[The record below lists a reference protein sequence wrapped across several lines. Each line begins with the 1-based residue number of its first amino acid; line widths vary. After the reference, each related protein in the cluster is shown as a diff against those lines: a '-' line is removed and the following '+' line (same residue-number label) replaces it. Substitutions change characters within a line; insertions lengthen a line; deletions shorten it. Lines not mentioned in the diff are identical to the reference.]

1 MKHILLSLLLFPL
14 TLFAQNRDALN
25 LDAGF
30 DIYSRYVWRGAL
42 FNSLPNIQ
50 PAVTVGAGNFS
61 LTAWGS
67 YGLTGNYAEVDLF
80 LSYSKSGFTLSVNDY
95 FAVNEEDLSL
105 TNYGSW
111 ERSTTDH
118 LVEISS
124 VYDFAL
130 SNLPFTLTA
139 SVMVYG
145 ADLNQSGQQ
154 NYSTYFEAR
163 YDYAL
168 ESSQIGFFTG
178 GTANKGYYAGSPSIV
193 NVGADYRKTT
203 KITESFSIPAHY
215 SLIYNPAFQNIFFV
229 LGLSF

>member
-1 MKHILLSLLLFPL
+1 
-14 TLFAQNRDALN
+14 
-25 LDAGF
+25 
-30 DIYSRYVWRGAL
+30 
-42 FNSLPNIQ
+42 
-50 PAVTVGAGNFS
+50 
-61 LTAWGS
+61 
-67 YGLTGNYAEVDLF
+67 
-80 LSYSKSGFTLSVNDY
+80 
-95 FAVNEEDLSL
+95 
-105 TNYGSW
+105 
-111 ERSTTDH
+111 
-118 LVEISS
+118 
-124 VYDFAL
+124 
-130 SNLPFTLTA
+130 
-139 SVMVYG
+139 MVYG